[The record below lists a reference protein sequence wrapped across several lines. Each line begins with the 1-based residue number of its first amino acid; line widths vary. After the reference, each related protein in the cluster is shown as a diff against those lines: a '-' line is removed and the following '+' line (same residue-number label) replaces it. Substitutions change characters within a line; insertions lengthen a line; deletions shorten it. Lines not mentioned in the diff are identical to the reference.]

1 MRAAALLLF
10 LLAQVAVRAQ
20 SVTTIHS
27 FDYTDGGYPLA
38 NVIQA
43 SDGNFYGTTYEGG
56 AYGYG
61 TVFQITPSGT
71 LTTLHSFDYSDGAY
85 PYLEG
90 LIQASDG
97 NLYGTT
103 EEGGANGH
111 GTVFRIT

>member
-1 MRAAALLLF
+1 MISVRVRFIIRAAALLLF

-20 SVTTIHS
+20 SVTTLHS
-27 FDYTDGGYPLA
+27 FDDTDGGNPTA

-43 SDGNFYGTTYEGG
+43 SDGNFYGTTEYGG

-71 LTTLHSFDYSDGAY
+71 LTTLHSFDDTDGAY
-85 PYLEG
+85 PNFEG

-97 NLYGTT
+97 NFYGT
-103 EEGGANGH
+103 
-111 GTVFRIT
+111 